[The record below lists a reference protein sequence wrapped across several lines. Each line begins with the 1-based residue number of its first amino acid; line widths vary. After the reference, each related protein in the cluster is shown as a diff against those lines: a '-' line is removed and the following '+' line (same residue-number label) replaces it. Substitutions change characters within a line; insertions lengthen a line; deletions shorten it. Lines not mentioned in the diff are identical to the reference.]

1 MFTQTIHH
9 SGRKRRTEQFGQKD
23 TLPHFLC
30 ARQLLSL
37 AYWSVFPSPKIRW
50 SGRKR
55 RTEQFGQK
63 GGAGRAASKPFD
75 FDNFEA
81 LRQLCS
87 ICPDQQI
94 LDGPNDCLTM
104 AAKNRLHSNAIWF
117 REEDQQQQ
125 HQKVSGTAKNAKK
138 TTIRGGRNK
147 RSVVLQEQTR

>member
-1 MFTQTIHH
+1 M
-9 SGRKRRTEQFGQKD
+9 
-23 TLPHFLC
+23 
-30 ARQLLSL
+30 
-37 AYWSVFPSPKIRW
+37 VFIICLVCR
-50 SGRKR
+50 
-55 RTEQFGQK
+55 FN
-63 GGAGRAASKPFD
+63 GGIVFQ
-75 FDNFEA
+75 A

-147 RSVVLQEQTR
+147 RSVVLQEQTRIKMKRLLSGS